1 MSIQV
6 AIDGPAGAGK
16 STVSKAV
23 AAELGFIYIDT
34 GALYRTVALN
44 ALRQGISCDD
54 ESAVVSAMDK
64 ANIEIRYENGNQK
77 LILNGEDVS
86 GEIRTEAVSMGASDV
101 AKIAGVRAGLLDL
114 QRNLAK
120 SGNAIMD
127 GRDIGTSILPDADIK
142 IFLTASVF
150 ARAKRRYDEYIQKG
164 MEAELSAIEADIKK
178 RDEQDMNR
186 KVSPLKQVD
195 DAVLVDTSDMT
206 FEEVVECIKNMIRK
220 IL

>member
-54 ESAVVSAMDK
+54 EAAVVEAMEN

-86 GEIRTEAVSMGASDV
+86 SEIRTEAVSMGASDV
-101 AKIAGVRAGLLDL
+101 AKIVGVRAGLLDL

-127 GRDIGTSILPDADIK
+127 GRDICTSILPDADIK

-150 ARAKRRYDEYIQKG
+150 ARAKRRYDEYIEKG
-164 MEAELSAIEADIKK
+164 IKADLATIEEDIKK
-178 RDEQDMNR
+178 RDEQDMSR
-186 KVSPLKQVD
+186 KVSPLKQAD